1 MISVCEIC
9 SDGENEPRDVATVS
23 TTSIAVSC
31 CICKTDGVYS
41 IYVITRNGQGLRLPL
56 GSCDWEV
63 LPPVGSGG
71 ECSAHALLCMKNSVF
86 ALVDDSLYKFE
97 QNNKNNEWKQLLN
110 GIPRGICTTMG
121 DSVYVLDNDQG
132 VIRKCDP
139 SKKQVDIL
147 DWTEPDVLRSTVSMT
162 GIGYNYIYLSTKQNN
177 SIMSSS
183 EKADESYLM
192 TITQLTLD
200 RRQASVAGYVPIER
214 TKHKLLLCMTSP

>member
-1 MISVCEIC
+1 
-9 SDGENEPRDVATVS
+9 
-23 TTSIAVSC
+23 
-31 CICKTDGVYS
+31 
-41 IYVITRNGQGLRLPL
+41 
-56 GSCDWEV
+56 
-63 LPPVGSGG
+63 
-71 ECSAHALLCMKNSVF
+71 MKNSVF

-97 QNNKNNEWKQLLN
+97 QNNKNNEWKQLLK
-110 GIPRGICTTMG
+110 GIPSGICTTMG
-121 DSVYVLDNDQG
+121 DCVYVLDNDQG